1 MHKNPLERIR
11 FTQELQEVFEQ
22 AVKIIV
28 PESRQQL
35 IEMAVGYDARGYF
48 EVVSEIP
55 GSGKSLKR
63 P

>member
-35 IEMAVGYDARGYF
+35 IEMAVG
-48 EVVSEIP
+48 
-55 GSGKSLKR
+55 
-63 P
+63 